1 MAEFPDTVWFEELK
15 ERVNRLEKFK
25 QAARWFEGKVGW
37 RVDGKSHVLSIANG
51 QVKAVEAGQEK
62 TVFAMAGDAAAW
74 RELLEKGTINRM
86 FRQNRIAIEGDRV
99 AAMRFW
105 KILWY
110 LTETARAI

>member
-1 MAEFPDTVWFEELK
+1 MAEFPETVWFEELK
-15 ERVNRLEKFK
+15 EKVNRLDDFK

-37 RVDGKSHVLSIANG
+37 KVDEKPYVLSIANG
-51 QVKAVEAGQEK
+51 QVKAVETGQEK
-62 TVFAMAGDAAAW
+62 TVFAMAGDTAAW

-86 FRQNRIAIEGDRV
+86 FRQNKIAIEGDRV

-105 KILWY
+105 KILWH